1 MKCPE
6 CSKSVMTYWQ
16 FLGKIYPRRLRCEHC
31 GAELIWTAKW
41 RGVFGYSLVF
51 AGIAAFMLGMLRRM
65 LGIGRLEF
73 LIVFVVAALIFAAVY
88 WHEAEYVKAT

>member
-16 FLGKIYPRRLRCEHC
+16 FLGK
-31 GAELIWTAKW
+31 IWTAKW

-51 AGIAAFMLGMLRRM
+51 AGIAAFMLGMLRRL